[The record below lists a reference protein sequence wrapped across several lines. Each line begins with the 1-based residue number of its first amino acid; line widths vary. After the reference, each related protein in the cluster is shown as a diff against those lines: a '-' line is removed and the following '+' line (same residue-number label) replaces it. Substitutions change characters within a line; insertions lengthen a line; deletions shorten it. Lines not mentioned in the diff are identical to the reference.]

1 MRTCSATPES
11 GKNNQTDKSEKT
23 DTEKK
28 FEAID
33 KGQAK
38 IDEQVQKAEGEKAE
52 AAKPDEDKAASEQK
66 PANVQQEEAANATNV
81 QEPITDNTKAG
92 DLNAAEGN
100 EHSLDSTSRKVSESS
115 SAASATQEGPTQEDY
130 LDQDDIKVAD
140 TTDGPVN
147 IRTTDDQDV
156 GAVQDRV
163 DHELGDLAA
172 SAQEEGTMRTG
183 DGVVAYD
190 KPGTLNAAAN
200 GVQQDASGHF
210 ESVAHT
216 RSTKSGTRT

>member
-1 MRTCSATPES
+1 MSTFSATPQS
-11 GKNNQTDKSEKT
+11 GKKNQTDKT

-28 FEAID
+28 FE
-33 KGQAK
+33 K
-38 IDEQVQKAEGEKAE
+38 IDEGAAKRNEQVQQAEADKAE
-52 AAKPDEDKAASEQK
+52 AAKPEDDKAASEQK
-66 PANVQQEEAANATNV
+66 PANVQQEEAAGATNI

-100 EHSLDSTSRKVSESS
+100 EHSLDSTSRKTDESS
-115 SAASATQEGPTQEDY
+115 SAGSATQEGPTQDDY

-147 IRTTDDQDV
+147 IRTTDEQNVD
-156 GAVQDRV
+156 AVQDRV
-163 DHELGDLAA
+163 DHELGNLAA